1 MNNSTQEKPNNAYGM
16 HDAFENAQKQ
26 MRQACDIYWECR
38 DDANKYEIISHPKR
52 ILEVQIPVR
61 MDDGAIKLFQGFRS
75 QHNDARGPYK
85 GWIRF
90 HQDVNR
96 SEVKALSMWMTMKC
110 AVIDIPLGG
119 GKWGIV
125 VNPKELSEGEL
136 ERLSRGYVRS
146 LYKYI
151 WPGTDVPAPD
161 VNTNPKIMAWMMDEY
176 SVLVWKNS
184 PGSFTGK
191 PMTSGW
197 SAGRWAATA
206 QGGVYVLQEM
216 LRLQNIE
223 LKGKRVALQ
232 WAGNAGLTMAW
243 LLRDLWAIIV
253 WISDSAGGIY
263 NKQGINIDTISKLKV
278 ERKSVIEYNDAT
290 QLGGKEVLEVECDIL
305 IPAALENQITA
316 DNADKIKA
324 TIIVELANGP
334 IVPEADVILET
345 NNVQV
350 IPDILANAGGVM
362 VSYFEQVQNDMN
374 FYWEADEVDEKL
386 HKKITAAANKVH
398 QTAEQY
404 TTSLRS
410 AAYIV
415 AMKRVFDAM
424 SDRGEI

>member
-1 MNNSTQEKPNNAYGM
+1 MNNNTQPKPDNAYGM

-26 MRQACDIYWECR
+26 MRQACDLYGDCR
-38 DDANKYEIISHPKR
+38 EDQNKYEIISHPKR

-61 MDDGAIKLFQGFRS
+61 MDDGTLKLFQGFRS

-119 GKWGIV
+119 WKWGII

-151 WPGTDVPAPD
+151 GPGIDVPAPD

-176 SVLVWKNS
+176 SILVGKNS
-184 PGSFTGK
+184 PGAFTGK

-197 SAGRWAATA
+197 SAGRWEATA
-206 QGGVYVLQEM
+206 QGWVYVLQEIM
-216 LRLQNIE
+216 RLQNMEIRW
-223 LKGKRVALQ
+223 KKVAIQ
-232 WAGNAGLTMAW
+232 WAGNAGLTMAK
-243 LLRDLWAIIV
+243 LLRDLWACIV
-253 WISDSAGGIY
+253 WISDSKWGVY
-263 NKQGINIDTISKLKV
+263 NQQWINIDTISELKAA
-278 ERKSVIEYNDAT
+278 RKSVIEYSDGSR
-290 QLGGKEVLEVECDIL
+290 LEPREVLEVECDIL
-305 IPAALENQITA
+305 IPAALENEITT

-324 TIIVELANGP
+324 SIIVELANGP
-334 IVPEADVILET
+334 IVPEADKILEAKDI
-345 NNVQV
+345 QV

-374 FYWEADEVDEKL
+374 FYWEADEVDTKL

-398 QTAEQY
+398 TTADEY
-404 TTSLRS
+404 KTSLRS

>member
-1 MNNSTQEKPNNAYGM
+1 MNNSEQEKPNNTYGI
-16 HDAFENAQKQ
+16 HDAFANAQKQ
-26 MRQACDIYWECR
+26 IRQACDIYWECR
-38 DDANKYEIISHPKR
+38 DDENKYEVIAHPKR

-61 MDDGAIKLFQGFRS
+61 MDNGKIKLFQGFRS

-90 HQDVNR
+90 HPDVNR

-119 GKWGIV
+119 WKWGIV
-125 VNPKELSEGEL
+125 VNPKQLSEWEL

-151 WPGTDVPAPD
+151 GPGIDVPAPD

-176 SVLVWKNS
+176 SILVGKNS

-191 PMTSGW
+191 PITSGG
-197 SAGRWAATA
+197 SVGRWTATA
-206 QGGVYVLQEM
+206 QGWVYVLQEI
-216 LRLQNIE
+216 LRQQNDEI
-223 LKGKRVALQ
+223 KWKKIALQ
-232 WAGNAGLTMAW
+232 WAGNAGLTMAG
-243 LLRDLWAIIV
+243 LLKDLGACIV
-253 WISDSAGGIY
+253 WISDSGWGIH
-263 NKQGINIDTISKLKV
+263 NKQGINIDTISKLKAA
-278 ERKSVIEYNDAT
+278 RKSVTDYSDAS
-290 QLGGKEVLEVECDIL
+290 QLVWQKVLEVECDIL

-316 DNADKIKA
+316 DNAGKIKA
-324 TIIVELANGP
+324 KIIVELANGP
-334 IVPEADVILET
+334 VVPEADEILEK

-374 FYWEADEVDEKL
+374 FYWEADEIDEKL
-386 HKKITAAANKVH
+386 HKKITGAAKEVYKMASEH
-398 QTAEQY
+398 D
-404 TTSLRS
+404 TSLRS

-415 AMKRVFDAM
+415 AMKRVFAAM